1 MAEPVDGGWPRPAA
15 RRDRP
20 GIYALAEEVFA
31 ERIPFNRVLGLHVES
46 IESERASIRFM
57 MRDELVGNYERGI
70 LHGGVTA
77 AVLDVT
83 GGLVAFVSV
92 IKRLGDHA
100 ADEALERFS
109 RMGTI
114 DMRVDFL
121 RPGAGE
127 YFIASAQLLRS
138 GNRIA
143 VTRSELHNDEGD
155 LIASGTATYMIG

>member
-1 MAEPVDGGWPRPAA
+1 MSEPDGGPGPAS
-15 RRDRP
+15 RRLDRP

-31 ERIPFNRVLGLHVES
+31 ERIPFNRLLGLHIES
-46 IESERASIRFM
+46 IESERASMRFM
-57 MRDELVGNYERGI
+57 MREDLVGNSERGI

-92 IKRLGDHA
+92 IKRLGELPM
-100 ADEALERFS
+100 DEALDRFS

-121 RPGAGE
+121 RPGSGE
-127 YFIASAQLLRS
+127 YFIASAHMLRS

-155 LIASGTATYMIG
+155 LIASGTATYIVG